1 MGLSQGDAAIAGA
14 ESRPNDTARPAA
26 DEIDPRFDDRRRQP
40 GLDLLRALAIVV
52 VVLYHTGIFG
62 FALPFHVHRFGW
74 VGVDLFFVLSGYLIG
89 GQLIA
94 QLRRRRQIRFG
105 RFYARRA
112 LRIFPA
118 YLVVLAIY
126 FSLPGLREF
135 PTISPL
141 WKFLVS
147 VQNIGLR
154 GGTAFS
160 HAWSLAIEDQ
170 FYLVLPVTLL
180 ALSRSRRVAFIVPCL
195 IFGGGLLLRA
205 YLAHQLPGN
214 AGGVS
219 FRGYQLWIYYPT
231 WTRLDPLVFGV
242 SLAAIEAYRPRWWSA
257 LTGCAPWL
265 LAPAVGLIVIALYM
279 GESDLLMMRTCVW
292 QLPLV
297 ALGMAA
303 LLICG
308 VSPRLPFSRVEIPGA
323 AFLASV
329 AYSVYLSHKLVI
341 HAVLQ
346 LCDRYSISL
355 TSVWAFLI
363 SETAIYIVGAALF
376 FAVERP
382 FLQLRNRVAA

>member
-1 MGLSQGDAAIAGA
+1 
-14 ESRPNDTARPAA
+14 
-26 DEIDPRFDDRRRQP
+26 
-40 GLDLLRALAIVV
+40 
-52 VVLYHTGIFG
+52 
-62 FALPFHVHRFGW
+62 
-74 VGVDLFFVLSGYLIG
+74 
-89 GQLIA
+89 
-94 QLRRRRQIRFG
+94 
-105 RFYARRA
+105 
-112 LRIFPA
+112 
-118 YLVVLAIY
+118 
-126 FSLPGLREF
+126 
-135 PTISPL
+135 
-141 WKFLVS
+141 
-147 VQNIGLR
+147 
-154 GGTAFS
+154 
-160 HAWSLAIEDQ
+160 
-170 FYLVLPVTLL
+170 
-180 ALSRSRRVAFIVPCL
+180 
-195 IFGGGLLLRA
+195 
-205 YLAHQLPGN
+205 
-214 AGGVS
+214 VS